1 MTNYRNRFRDGNAKK
16 LSSIDEIKKQ
26 QLFKNKNVKIITPQN
41 EEVFLTEAESEKF
54 VQAYVKQRARYIPDI
69 DYDDPSTFC
78 FFGSAERYYDNS
90 IKHVYGSYPYDGS
103 KAEKMEWAV
112 SASFLDLY
120 VFEHEYPK
128 SSGHVNFVR
137 SADTGGGTYY
147 RTFQTPRYITFS
159 GGPQVGTTYSVSKKR
174 EGNLKIDG
182 TPGNTIEFWMRKDA
196 GTFQTAPRREVI
208 FDVASS
214 AEGSSAATGANYGRI
229 TVELQN
235 PLSSTASPFMLVHR
249 SGSTGTSTGGINFG
263 QRLGSSNVTTASVA
277 DGKWHHYA
285 VTTQTS
291 GSRTVYKLYI
301 DGELDHETSAAYTIG
316 AVDTPMTG
324 AIGALSTYTSAD
336 GHGGIGQGQLSASI
350 DEVRFWKE
358 ARTDKEIGRFW
369 YHPIHGG
376 TDKDHTNANLGL
388 YYKFNEGV
396 TSVKEHDEVIL
407 DYSGRIN
414 NGKFVNWNST
424 VRSTES
430 GIDLSEYLPESG
442 FTEVKDP
449 IINPSN
455 SRISTVTQKLKDKGK
470 SYDVSNG
477 SSLIKSVPSHLQD
490 DDDKLFPELLQI
502 MASSFDEL
510 FVKIKHLPSMKNY
523 DYKEFFKESGQYR
536 LSQNSGFL
544 LGCEDEILFEFT
556 GDYTKPWMNHTLE
569 HYGMISTEI
578 FPNATI
584 FENFFNRTEKLTFDY
599 TLDQVKKE
607 ILSNIHKNLVHI
619 FKTKGTETSF
629 RNLIRCFG
637 VDDELI
643 KLNSYANN
651 QDYILEKKPNY
662 TTIKQKSIS
671 FEGQNYQGTLYNTS
685 SVTESLGY
693 ITGSSHI
700 TPFTI
705 EANIMFPKK
714 VDQNQVKVNPAS
726 LFGMHSVD
734 GATGDNGPLT
744 FNSEDSGSM
753 QVKFVKRKID
763 SEDGYFELTSSAGVF
778 AALTSSY
785 IPAVYDNSHWN
796 VSVRV
801 GAKSDIDF
809 NIIPSTANTTY
820 LIEFTG
826 YNYDLD
832 ILKNSFSTNTSIS
845 KDIYEKISQ
854 QDKGVFVGSHKTNF
868 SGSHLMSSD
877 VRVLGFNMWKDCLT
891 EDELKEHAKNPETY
905 GRTKPQSISNFDTGN
920 NLLSADSLILRWQ
933 FQNLTAS
940 NDSNQLSIN
949 DFSSGSSTSIL
960 DDEVSGF
967 QQPGLA
973 ISMVDNSNAIF
984 QEFIPAVR
992 YAGIDNVYSS
1002 DRVKVKTLE
1011 LDKFEADSRP
1021 VTYHYNFEKS
1031 MYQIVSQE
1039 MMSFFAGV
1047 TGYNNMIGEPVN
1059 KYREKY
1065 KLMEKVRQRFFL
1077 KVNNDMD
1084 LDKFIEYYKWVDES
1098 LSHFLEQLKPAS
1110 ANFGSGIKDIV
1121 ESHILE
1127 RNKYRH
1133 KAPTIEFKDPAEKTF
1148 SILGINELLY
1158 DWEHGHAPID
1168 GDTDSN
1174 CLWQKE
1180 RAERDI
1186 ANEDERETIRR
1197 ISITEVSGS
1206 TYALRKLVKPYKFSG
1221 ENFNTVTTG
1230 RNRKANKNTELYKV
1244 INSGKSVIT
1253 RAADLESRPR
1263 CKDVI
1268 DPNELKLYSGK
1279 TNTTNTDGYLDADS
1293 DLMLPFDFVSS
1304 SGVRD
1309 LPDLKSDLE
1318 IVNNL
1323 TPYDMSGEKSLKGP
1337 FAETHIGGMPHN
1349 TFAFRNTISS
1359 ATDDNNDRPEAYILN
1374 VDNAALTMSQVPAH
1388 KPKSMFYN
1396 DVQGTHFA
1404 NIKNIK
1410 HDTSSVSLGNFN
1422 KLYEVVM
1429 TNGRSSNNAYL
1440 TDREGRGLVA
1450 FESPTTSNHLD
1461 GAVDFRVPN
1470 RGRTEHVI
1478 VNKFSSPGSPESMSP
1493 VGLDRT
1499 AEEFSIYSTLNY
1511 RNSIVRDMYDFV
1523 SAEHSVKH
1531 GYRSVTASS
1540 STATITFTGDPSVNQ
1555 TIIITSADGT
1565 SLTYTAKS
1573 SGNSAARTF
1582 DCNNGV
1588 TTSAATLKAAIE
1600 DSTPSAGGHAGKILV
1615 SNNGS
1620 GKLTLT
1626 QTQTGP
1632 SNNTS
1637 IVNNLSNTTVT
1648 GFAEGTVTTETID
1661 VGDNYIGSLHKTNR
1675 NPTRM
1680 AYGDDNFDNF
1690 FVQHHIPQ
1698 NDFSY
1703 SWINASV
1710 DETLQSFLKKN
1721 NNHGHQHNFGIPGI
1735 LKSSQTIN
1743 FVTASQMGYGG
1754 YESADSYL
1762 DTDGIFGYFGSAEDS
1777 TMAGG
1782 LKTHGLYPVDIAGL
1796 NTIIIQEVNDSDNT
1810 IGSTL
1815 LGNYINHGNGD
1826 LKYPLKDKT
1835 GGIIGFTTLEHPEG
1849 ALTTILTG
1857 SGGIAPLLNSIILNR
1872 QGPYGWPTWKQIRT
1886 SQHAISRRQRQ
1897 DNIISLSVRDTTT
1910 GTSTEAEELFPSP
1923 LQEYYHSTNKDL
1935 ANLDYNQTVTLERRF
1950 RRYSEI
1956 MATGR
1961 FNPLT
1966 ITLHGGT
1973 ASDLTVGPISQTQ
1986 HEGYWINDETS
1997 LSSLGSA
2004 GVGTIAPNNTRLA
2017 SIKATYGN
2025 DVTAFANTQLTRKLK
2040 IIDKVGRSE
2049 TDSLLINLGEAAAGP
2064 EINSTEVNY
2073 IETLYPREI
2082 NTYTKQARIREN
2094 FDFFPWRVSRVD
2106 REHTLSGSVTY
2117 SLSKTLLID
2126 GGFQLMPHY
2135 VLNEFEERNSNSL
2148 SVDAVDIDNLTN
2160 STKTVTAIVTS
2171 RWPLDARKDFSSRPI
2186 NITNSF
2192 FNNGTSFLDTK
2203 DCGTRGEGV
2212 LQNDYSIF
2220 ALGYNALHGTPPP
2233 SMVYNRRI
2241 PQMSSSADGTTH
2253 ELLAGEAKWLAA
2265 EQSGYYPFPDSFDEH
2280 SEDFRQIGQD
2290 HSLVP
2295 EFKISDH
2302 VENVLS
2308 SQAGDFNTVRTRENY
2323 LSVTGA
2329 VYDKNTQDVQISN
2342 KFFKT
2347 YGTSDFMK
2355 YFGVV
2360 SEKIEEANLG
2370 SATKMTL
2377 RCKAAIKFTPYE
2389 GFYPAERVLQIGNI
2403 FSRGYMGDFDFNVAD
2418 PGSNEFVPFPD
2429 LAVKRKIRANLQQS
2443 MKPLFAPGILMNS
2456 IKTGMAVD
2464 YPLFGSATDTTT
2476 LKNYTA
2482 AVANKSLSDANFLR
2496 FDDELNAL
2504 TMFTGSLVN
2513 HGDAEYEG
2521 DGVPRLSGSVH
2532 RRVTF
2537 EDLLNPENLDGV
2549 DIIDQEPHPSASIYY
2564 ADRALGKVFDYPF
2577 KFGKLNSTNNLQNLL
2592 IRDFKLKKNLS
2603 DGLKPYR
2610 MAINN
2615 FCAETVRFF
2624 LKDGSLSTLESEPVY
2639 PYLKA
2644 NEEYKM
2650 RVYVRNNN
2658 TRMYD
2663 RHSAFGAPVDEGPG
2677 VTFVS
2682 SSLQTVTFPS
2692 ASATATVSSYLRS
2705 SSILGMTFYFT
2716 KGFQVTGSALTN
2728 NSYDSLPHFAI
2739 TSSTGQ
2745 KMRVS
2750 LFNSIYFEPWTHHGF
2765 TSGALADRKDHMLL
2779 DSSDVLNKT
2788 GLNPSDYGDI
2798 YHHSASS
2805 TLNLYIDLPTI
2816 ENAGTSGNDDSAEV
2830 NNLLFLIQA
2839 GVNYYGAARPD
2850 SDSSNQFGVSASIS
2864 SANFYGGRTLTL
2876 HQAVVGTAGN
2886 TPLSPSGMDNFVS
2899 VVSSFSGGNPEIT
2912 TLIYE
2917 TGSTTVNNSH
2927 GYAPF
2932 VPPYL
2937 DPGSEPYVEISFTP
2951 AANESRHYGLQ
2962 EILDNSTYTYYNF
2975 AETPSNASDNTN
2987 YQQAMAISA
2996 SLDLKKFV
3004 VYNLP
3009 GDRPS
3014 DQNRT
3019 ERYRWVIQPKWETP
3033 VLNFIDAEAA
3043 ALNLN
3048 NNTVVT
3054 VTGSNLWQK
3063 RRWENYY
3070 NFEIFE
3076 SPKDET
3082 SGTYLTSSIGMWHQ
3096 YGRLPISDEEGYTI
3110 SVEKAPGIPDE
3121 NQLSKKVGFEA
3132 DKGNTA
3138 VQVGRLTDKKVVSEA
3153 VIAIPFIEPKAEG
3166 GAIEFF
3172 NIKQHILERAYL
3184 RNVTQK
3190 ENLQNILSNP
3200 SAGRGEK
3207 TTAKREY
3214 QDFFNNPGQN
3224 PIDSA
3229 AYQMRMMEKFIIPP
3243 QFDYMSSGIL
3253 GSNNSVKPM
3262 MYVFQFNAEFTK
3274 EDLRNIWQNLSPQS
3288 KTSAAKLR
3296 YSTVNLQSKIAGQVQ
3311 DVQYVSNFLDERLCP
3326 FSAENFLGSDKV
3338 RWLIFKVKQ
3347 RASFDLAKVKRES
3360 LPALRKDSVDVEI
3373 SSIEPTKELQEQNY
3387 SYNWPYDFFSIV
3399 ELIKFESKVDFFSG
3413 VDFAEVEEGNTE

>member
-1 MTNYRNRFRDGNAKK
+1 MTNYRNRFRDGNTKK
-16 LSSIDEIKKQ
+16 LSSIDEVKKQ
-26 QLFKNKNVKIITPQN
+26 QLFKNKNAKIITPQN

-78 FFGSAERYYDNS
+78 FFGSAEKYYENS
-90 IKHVYGSYPYDGS
+90 IKHVYSSYPYDGS

-128 SSGHVNFVR
+128 ETGHVKFHR
-137 SADTGGGTYY
+137 STITSNGNPYFTSAS
-147 RTFQTPRYITFS
+147 PKYIKFS
-159 GGPQVGTTYSVSKKR
+159 GGPQIGTIYSESKNR
-174 EGNLKIDG
+174 ESSLKIDG
-182 TPGNTIEFWMRKDA
+182 TSGNTIEFWLKKSSDSWPDTSRK
-196 GTFQTAPRREVI
+196 EI
-208 FDVASS
+208 LLDVNSANNPAS
-214 AEGSSAATGANYGRI
+214 ANYGRL
-229 TVELQN
+229 TVELEN
-235 PLSSTASPFMLVHR
+235 PSNAANSPFKFTYI
-249 SGSTGTSTGGINFG
+249 SGSTGTSTSGL
-263 QRLGSSNVTTASVA
+263 RLGSAAVTKASVS

-285 VTTQTS
+285 ITAQTS
-291 GSRTVYKLYI
+291 GSVTVFKLFV
-301 DGELDHETSAAYTIG
+301 DGQLDHTTTGAYTLGPVTTAMSGTIG
-316 AVDTPMTG
+316 ASTSNG
-324 AIGALSTYTSAD
+324 ASVLGNS
-336 GHGGIGQGQLSASI
+336 QLSASL
-350 DEVRFWKE
+350 DEFRYWKT
-358 ARTDKEIGRFW
+358 ARTEKEIGRFW
-369 YHPIHGG
+369 YQPIHGG
-376 TDKDHTNANLGL
+376 TDKDHTNANLGV

-396 TSVKEHDEVIL
+396 TSVKQHDEVVL

-414 NGKFVNWNST
+414 NGKFINWNST
-424 VRSTES
+424 VRSTDS
-430 GIDLSEYLPESG
+430 AINLSEYLPESN
-442 FTEVKDP
+442 FTEIKDP

-455 SRISTVTQKLKDKGK
+455 SKISTVTKKLKDKGK
-470 SYDVSNG
+470 SYDINNP

-490 DDDKLFPELLQI
+490 DDDELFPELLQI

-536 LSQNSGFL
+536 LSANNGFL
-544 LGCEDEILFEFT
+544 LGCEDKVLFEFT
-556 GDYTKPWMNHTLE
+556 GDYTKPWMNHTLD
-569 HYGMISTEI
+569 HYGLVSTEV

-607 ILSNIHKNLVHI
+607 ILSNIHKNLIHI

-662 TTIKQKSIS
+662 TTVKQKSIS

-685 SVTESLGY
+685 SGTNSLGY
-693 ITGSSHI
+693 ITGSSQI
-700 TPFTI
+700 TPFTL
-705 EANIMFPKK
+705 EANIVFPKK
-714 VDQNQVKVNPAS
+714 VDLNQVKVNPSS

-734 GATGDNGPLT
+734 GGDAVNGPLT

-753 QVKFVKRKID
+753 QVKFVKRRID

-778 AALTSSY
+778 TALASPY

-796 VSVRV
+796 ISVRV

-809 NIIPSTANTTY
+809 NIIPATADTTY
-820 LIEFTG
+820 LIEFAG

-832 ILKNSFSTNTSIS
+832 VLKNSFSTNISIS
-845 KDIYEKISQ
+845 KEIYEKISQ

-940 NDSNQLSIN
+940 NDSSQLNVS
-949 DFSSGSSTSIL
+949 DFSSGSNVSIL

-967 QQPGLA
+967 QHPGLA
-973 ISMVDNSNAIF
+973 VSMVDNNSAIF

-1021 VTYHYNFEKS
+1021 VTYYYNFEKS
-1031 MYQIVSQE
+1031 MYQIISQE

-1065 KLMEKVRQRFFL
+1065 KLMEKVRQRFFM

-1084 LDKFIEYYKWVDES
+1084 LDKFVEYYKWVDES

-1110 ANFGSGIKDIV
+1110 ANFGSGIKDVV

-1168 GDTDSN
+1168 GDTDRN

-1186 ANEDERETIRR
+1186 ANEDEREVLRR

-1206 TYALRKLVKPYKFSG
+1206 TYALRRLVKPYKFSG

-1230 RNRKANKNTELYKV
+1230 RNRKANKNTEIYKV
-1244 INSGKSVIT
+1244 INSGKSVVT
-1253 RAADLESRPR
+1253 RAEDLQLRPV
-1263 CKDVI
+1263 CKDVL
-1268 DPNELKLYSGK
+1268 DPNQLKLYSGK

-1293 DLMLPFDFVSS
+1293 DLILPFDFVSS
-1304 SGVRD
+1304 SGARD
-1309 LPDLKSDLE
+1309 LSDLKSDLE

-1374 VDNAALTMSQVPAH
+1374 VDNTALTMSQVPAH

-1461 GAVDFRVPN
+1461 GAVDFKVPN

-1478 VNKFSSPGSPESMSP
+1478 VNKFSAPGSPESMSP
-1493 VGLDRT
+1493 IGLDRS
-1499 AEEFSIYSTLNY
+1499 AEEFSIYDTLNY
-1511 RNSIVRDMYDFV
+1511 RNSVVRDVENVF
-1523 SAEHSVKH
+1523 
-1531 GYRSVTASS
+1531 SS
-1540 STATITFTGDPSVNQ
+1540 
-1555 TIIITSADGT
+1555 
-1565 SLTYTAKS
+1565 LKS
-1573 SGNSAARTF
+1573 EQFGNS
-1582 DCNNGV
+1582 
-1588 TTSAATLKAAIE
+1588 
-1600 DSTPSAGGHAGKILV
+1600 
-1615 SNNGS
+1615 GS
-1620 GKLTLT
+1620 
-1626 QTQTGP
+1626 
-1632 SNNTS
+1632 TS
-1637 IVNNLSNTTVT
+1637 IVSK
-1648 GFAEGTVTTETID
+1648 
-1661 VGDNYIGSLHKTNR
+1661 HKTNR

-1710 DETLQSFLKKN
+1710 DETIQSFLKKN
-1721 NNHGHQHNFGIPGI
+1721 NNHGHQHNFGIPGS

-1743 FVTASQMGYGG
+1743 FVTASKVGVVVLSGTSTYLFGG
-1754 YESADSYL
+1754 EDNATNQLNVSTDTTQLIDLAGINTVIVEQVDDS
-1762 DTDGIFGYFGSAEDS
+1762 
-1777 TMAGG
+1777 
-1782 LKTHGLYPVDIAGL
+1782 
-1796 NTIIIQEVNDSDNT
+1796 NNT
-1810 IGSTL
+1810 IGSDL
-1815 LGNYINHGNGD
+1815 LFNYINYGS
-1826 LKYPLKDKT
+1826 T
-1835 GGIIGFTTLEHPEG
+1835 GPDTTGLGGRFITPWHPVTAGGTGRELSFLTHPDGLIPGSLGGFF
-1849 ALTTILTG
+1849 ISG
-1857 SGGIAPLLNSIILNR
+1857 SAGQSGVATSHSPSPLLNTIILNR
-1872 QGPYGWPTWKQIRT
+1872 QGPYGWPTWKQLRT
-1886 SQHAISRRQRQ
+1886 SQHIISRRQRQ

-1910 GTSTEAEELFPSP
+1910 GTNTEAEELFPSP

-1973 ASDLTVGPISQTQ
+1973 ASDLTVDAISQTQ
-1986 HEGYWINDETS
+1986 HEAYWINDETS
-1997 LSSLGSA
+1997 LVSLGAEGAS
-2004 GVGTIAPNNTRLA
+2004 TITPNNTRLA

-2040 IIDKVGRSE
+2040 IVDKFGKPE
-2049 TDSLLINLGEAAAGP
+2049 MDSLIINLGRVGSSP
-2064 EINSTEVNY
+2064 QVNSTEVNY

-2094 FDFFPWRVSRVD
+2094 FDFFTWRKQRND
-2106 REHTLSGSVTY
+2106 RDNDLTGSIIY
-2117 SLSKTLLID
+2117 STDKTLLID
-2126 GGFQLMPHY
+2126 GSFYLMPHY
-2135 VLNEFEERNSNSL
+2135 EADQFNSRNSNGMSIDATDITSL
-2148 SVDAVDIDNLTN
+2148 TTVDKNVNTIK
-2160 STKTVTAIVTS
+2160 SS
-2171 RWPLDARKDFSSRPI
+2171 RWPLDARKVFSSRPI
-2186 NITNSF
+2186 NISNSF
-2192 FNNGTSFLDTK
+2192 FNNGLTFFETK
-2203 DCGTRGEGV
+2203 DVGTRGEGV

-2220 ALGYNALHGTPPP
+2220 GLGYNALHGTPPP
-2233 SMVYNRRI
+2233 AMVYNRRI
-2241 PQMSSSADGTTH
+2241 PQRSGSV
-2253 ELLAGEAKWLAA
+2253 ELLAGEAKWMAA
-2265 EQSGYYPFPDSFDEH
+2265 DQSGYYPFPNHFDEH

-2302 VENVLS
+2302 VEDVITN
-2308 SQAGDFNTVRTRENY
+2308 QAGDFTTIRARENY

-2329 VYDKNTQDVQISN
+2329 VYDKNTQNVQLSN

-2370 SATKMTL
+2370 AATKMTL

-2389 GFYPAERVLQIGNI
+2389 GFYPAERVVQIGNI
-2403 FSRGYMGDFDFNVAD
+2403 FSRGYMSDFDFEVAD

-2429 LAVKRKIRANLQQS
+2429 LIIKRKIKANLQQS
-2443 MKPLFAPGILMNS
+2443 IKPLFAPGILMNS

-2464 YPLFGSATDTTT
+2464 YPLFGSNTDILALGKYSSEDGVRGRSISSIAGEAPFFEFDTK
-2476 LKNYTA
+2476 LK
-2482 AVANKSLSDANFLR
+2482 R
-2496 FDDELNAL
+2496 HGGGL
-2504 TMFTGSLVN
+2504 TMFTGSIVN
-2513 HGDAEYEG
+2513 HTAPQHGTGSIAVSG
-2521 DGVPRLSGSVH
+2521 APLRFGIPRLSGSVY

-2537 EDLLNPENLDGV
+2537 EDLLNPQNLDGV

-2564 ADRALGKVFDYPF
+2564 ADRTLSKIFDYPF
-2577 KFGKLNSTNNLQNLL
+2577 KFGQLNDTNNIQQLL
-2592 IRDFKLKKNLS
+2592 VRGFRLKKNLS

-2615 FCAETVRFF
+2615 FCAESVKFF
-2624 LKDGSLSTLESEPVY
+2624 LKDEKLSTLESEPVY

-2644 NEEYKM
+2644 NETYKM
-2650 RVYVRNNN
+2650 RVYIRNNN

-2663 RHSAFGAPVDEGPG
+2663 RHSAFGPPVDEGRNLSFVKSSI
-2677 VTFVS
+2677 VTE
-2682 SSLQTVTFPS
+2682 TFPS
-2692 ASATATVSSYLRS
+2692 ASAVA
-2705 SSILGMTFYFT
+2705 SITGNTILTNVMGLTFLSP
-2716 KGFQVTGSALTN
+2716 KGFEITGSSMTTPTTGSDAAAY
-2728 NSYDSLPHFAI
+2728 SSLPHFSL

-2745 KMRVS
+2745 KMRIS
-2750 LFNSIYFEPWTHHGF
+2750 LFNSAGTHGF
-2765 TSGALADRKDHMLL
+2765 LPWEYHNKLDPSGFGTGSLSDQFDAMLL
-2779 DSSDVLNKT
+2779 DSSDVLDRT
-2788 GLNPSDYGDI
+2788 GLNPADYGNI
-2798 YHHSASS
+2798 YHHSASGGI
-2805 TLNLYIDLPTI
+2805 NLYIDLPSI
-2816 ENAGTSGNDDSAEV
+2816 ENAGTSNSDKAEEV
-2830 NNLLFLIQA
+2830 HNLFYLIQA
-2839 GVNYYGAARPD
+2839 GVNYYSTVVPNTGTEPD
-2850 SDSSNQFGVSASIS
+2850 GTQFDISASVS
-2864 SANFYGGRTLTL
+2864 EPFFLSGLRTLTFT
-2876 HQAVVGTAGN
+2876 QKDFGSAGN
-2886 TPLSPSGMDNFVS
+2886 TPLSPSGMDSFVN
-2899 VVSSFSGGNPEIT
+2899 VAESFSGGNSAI
-2912 TLIYE
+2912 
-2917 TGSTTVNNSH
+2917 STSVYQTSSVNVDDSH

-2975 AETPSNASDNTN
+2975 AETPSNESDNTN
-2987 YQQAMAISA
+2987 YKEAMAISA
-2996 SLDLKKFV
+2996 SLDLNKFV
-3004 VYNLP
+3004 AYNLP

-3014 DQNRT
+3014 DQNRI

-3033 VLNFIDAEAA
+3033 VLNFIDASTD

-3048 NNTVVT
+3048 DNTVSSVS
-3054 VTGSNLWQK
+3054 GNNLWQK
-3063 RRWENYY
+3063 RKWENYY

-3082 SGTYLTSSIGMWHQ
+3082 TGTYLTSSIGMWHQ
-3096 YGRLPISDEEGYTI
+3096 YGRLPLSGEEGYTI
-3110 SVEKAPGIPDE
+3110 SVETSPDVGPD
-3121 NQLSKKVGFEA
+3121 NQLSKKVGFEP
-3132 DKGNTA
+3132 DKGNTSIS
-3138 VQVGRLTDKKVVSEA
+3138 VGRLADRKVVSEA
-3153 VIAIPFIEPKAEG
+3153 VVAIPFVEPKAEG

-3172 NIKQHILERAYL
+3172 NIKSHILERAYI
-3184 RNVTQK
+3184 RNVQK
-3190 ENLQNILSNP
+3190 KEALEAILSNP
-3200 SAGRGEK
+3200 NVGNGEK
-3207 TTAKREY
+3207 ITAQREY
-3214 QDFFNNPGQN
+3214 RDFFNNPGQN

-3229 AYQMRMMEKFIIPP
+3229 AYQMRMMEKFIVPP
-3243 QFDYMSSGIL
+3243 QFDYVSSGVL
-3253 GSNNSVKPM
+3253 SNNNSVKPM

-3274 EDLRNIWQNLSPQS
+3274 QDLRNIWQNLSPQS

-3326 FSAENFLGSDKV
+3326 FSAESFLGSDRV

-3347 RASFDLAKVKRES
+3347 RASFDLAEVKRDS
-3360 LPALRKDSVDVEI
+3360 LPTLRRESTRIEE
-3373 SSIEPTKELQEQNY
+3373 SSFQPTKELEGQNY

-3399 ELIKFESKVDFFSG
+3399 ELIKFESKVDFFNG
-3413 VDFAEVEEGNTE
+3413 VNFRQVEATEDLSAVPPFGRS

>member
-1 MTNYRNRFRDGNAKK
+1 MTNYRNRFLDGNTKK
-16 LSSIDEIKKQ
+16 LSSIDEVKKQ
-26 QLFKNKNVKIITPQN
+26 NLFKNKNVKILTPQN
-41 EEVFLTEAESEKF
+41 EEIFLTEAESEKF

-78 FFGSAERYYDNS
+78 FFGSAEKYYDNS
-90 IKHVYGSYPYDGS
+90 IKHIYNSYPYDGS

-120 VFEHEYPK
+120 VFEHEHPK
-128 SSGHVNFVR
+128 EVGHINFHR
-137 SADTGGGTYY
+137 STITSNGAPYFTSAS
-147 RTFQTPRYITFS
+147 PKYIKFS
-159 GGPQVGTTYSVSKKR
+159 GGPQVGTIYSESKNR
-174 EGNLKIDG
+174 ESNLKIDG
-182 TPGNTIEFWMRKDA
+182 TKGNTVEFWLKKSSDSWPDTFRK
-196 GTFQTAPRREVI
+196 EVLLDI
-208 FDVASS
+208 NSS
-214 AEGSSAATGANYGRI
+214 NNPAFANYGRL

-235 PLSSTASPFMLVHR
+235 PTNVANSPFMFTYT
-249 SGSTGTSTGGINFG
+249 SGSTGTSTSGL
-263 QRLGSSNVTTASVA
+263 RLGSAAVTKASVS

-285 VTTQTS
+285 ITVQTS
-291 GSRTVYKLYI
+291 GSVTVFKLFV
-301 DGELDHETSAAYTIG
+301 DGELDHTTTGAYTLGAVTSPLSGTIG
-316 AVDTPMTG
+316 ASANGG
-324 AIGALSTYTSAD
+324 ASSLGNS
-336 GHGGIGQGQLSASI
+336 QLSASL
-350 DEVRFWKE
+350 DEFRYWKT
-358 ARTDKEIGRFW
+358 ARTEKEIGRFW
-369 YHPIHGG
+369 YQPIHGG
-376 TDKDHTNANLGL
+376 TDRDHTNANLGV

-396 TSVKEHDEVIL
+396 TSVKEFDEVVL

-414 NGKFVNWNST
+414 NGKIINWNST
-424 VRSTES
+424 LRSTES
-430 GIDLSEYLPESG
+430 AIDQSEYLPESN
-442 FTEVKDP
+442 FSEIKDP
-449 IINPSN
+449 IVNSSN
-455 SRISTVTQKLKDKGK
+455 SRVSAVSQKLKDKGK
-470 SYDVSNG
+470 SYDINNG
-477 SSLIKSVPSHLQD
+477 SSLIKSVPSHLNDED
-490 DDDKLFPELLQI
+490 DRLFPELLQI

-523 DYKEFFKESGQYR
+523 DYKEFFKESGQYK
-536 LSQNSGFL
+536 LSQDNGFL
-544 LGCEDEILFEFT
+544 FGCEDQILFEFT
-556 GDYTKPWMNHTLE
+556 GDYTKPWMNHILD
-569 HYGMISTEI
+569 HYGLVSTEV

-599 TLDQVKKE
+599 SLDQVKKE
-607 ILSNIHKNLVHI
+607 ILSNIHKNLIHI

-651 QDYILEKKPNY
+651 QEYILEKKPNY
-662 TTIKQKSIS
+662 TTVKQKSIS

-685 SVTESLGY
+685 SGTDSLGY
-693 ITGSSHI
+693 VTGSSHI
-700 TPFTI
+700 TPFTL

-714 VDQNQVKVNPAS
+714 VDDNQVKVNPSS

-734 GATGDNGPLT
+734 GSTGANGPMT

-753 QVKFVKRKID
+753 QIKFIKRKID
-763 SEDGYFELTSSAGVF
+763 SSDGYFELTSSAGVF
-778 AALTSSY
+778 TALTSSY

-796 VSVRV
+796 ISVRI

-809 NIIPSTANTTY
+809 NIIPATANTTY
-820 LIEFTG
+820 LVEFAG

-832 ILKNSFSTNTSIS
+832 VLKNSFSTNISIS
-845 KDIYEKISQ
+845 KDIYEKISE

-868 SGSHLMSSD
+868 SGSHLISSD

-891 EDELKEHAKNPETY
+891 EDELKEHAKNPETF

-940 NDSNQLSIN
+940 NDSNQLSVS
-949 DFSSGSSTSIL
+949 DFSSGSNVSIL

-967 QQPGLA
+967 QHPGLA
-973 ISMVDNSNAIF
+973 VSMVDNSNAIF

-1021 VTYHYNFEKS
+1021 VTYYYNFEKS
-1031 MYQIVSQE
+1031 MYQIISQE

-1077 KVNNDMD
+1077 RVNNDMD

-1110 ANFGSGIKDIV
+1110 ANFGSGIKDII

-1133 KAPTIEFKDPAEKTF
+1133 KAPTIEFKDPGEKTY

-1174 CLWQKE
+1174 CLWQKD
-1180 RAERDI
+1180 RSERDT
-1186 ANEDERETIRR
+1186 ANEDEREVLRR

-1206 TYALRKLVKPYKFSG
+1206 TYVLRKLVKPYRFSA

-1244 INSGKSVIT
+1244 INSGKSVVT
-1253 RAADLESRPR
+1253 RAADLELRPR

-1304 SGVRD
+1304 SGARD
-1309 LPDLKSDLE
+1309 LSDLKSDLE

-1323 TPYDMSGEKSLKGP
+1323 TPLDMSGEKSLKGT

-1359 ATDDNNDRPEAYILN
+1359 ATEDDNNRPEAYILN
-1374 VDNAALTMSQVPAH
+1374 VDNVALTMSQVPTH

-1429 TNGRSSNNAYL
+1429 TNGRSNNNVYL
-1440 TDREGRGLVA
+1440 TEREGKGLVVIA
-1450 FESPTTSNHLD
+1450 SPTTSNHLS
-1461 GAVDFRVPN
+1461 GAVDFRVPD
-1470 RGRTEHVI
+1470 RGRSEHVI
-1478 VNKFSSPGSPESMSP
+1478 VNKFSAPGSPESMSP
-1493 VGLDRT
+1493 IGLDRS
-1499 AEEFSIYSTLNY
+1499 AEEFSIYDTLNY
-1511 RNSIVRDMYDFV
+1511 RNSVVRDV
-1523 SAEHSVKH
+1523 ENVL
-1531 GYRSVTASS
+1531 SS
-1540 STATITFTGDPSVNQ
+1540 
-1555 TIIITSADGT
+1555 
-1565 SLTYTAKS
+1565 LKS
-1573 SGNSAARTF
+1573 EQFGNS
-1582 DCNNGV
+1582 
-1588 TTSAATLKAAIE
+1588 
-1600 DSTPSAGGHAGKILV
+1600 
-1615 SNNGS
+1615 GS
-1620 GKLTLT
+1620 
-1626 QTQTGP
+1626 
-1632 SNNTS
+1632 TS
-1637 IVNNLSNTTVT
+1637 IVSK
-1648 GFAEGTVTTETID
+1648 
-1661 VGDNYIGSLHKTNR
+1661 HKTNR

-1721 NNHGHQHNFGIPGI
+1721 KNHGHQHNFGIPGN

-1754 YESADSYL
+1754 DYALKDSYL
-1762 DTDGIFGYFGSAEDS
+1762 NTHARNGYFGSAEDS
-1777 TMAGG
+1777 TMIGG

-1815 LGNYINHGNGD
+1815 LGNYINHGNGN
-1826 LKYPLKDKT
+1826 LKYPLQDKSPD
-1835 GGIIGFTTLEHPEG
+1835 GLIGFTALEHPDG
-1849 ALTTILTG
+1849 ALTRILTG
-1857 SGGIAPLLNSIILNR
+1857 SGAIAPLLNSIILNR

-1897 DNIISLSVRDTTT
+1897 DNIISLSVRDTIS
-1910 GTSTEAEELFPSP
+1910 GASTEAEELFPSP
-1923 LQEYYHSTNKDL
+1923 IQRYYFDANK
-1935 ANLDYNQTVTLERRF
+1935 NLSNLNYNETVTFEKRIRN
-1950 RRYSEI
+1950 YDEI
-1956 MATGR
+1956 MTSGK

-1966 ITLHGGT
+1966 ITLHGGIAT
-1973 ASDLTVGPISQTQ
+1973 DLTVNPISQMQ

-1997 LSSLGSA
+1997 LVSLGSNA
-2004 GVGTIAPNNTRLA
+2004 SVRQGNTRLA
-2017 SIKATYGN
+2017 SIKTTYGN
-2025 DVTAFANTQLTRKLK
+2025 DVSAFANTALSRKLK
-2040 IIDKVGRSE
+2040 IMDKAGRPE
-2049 TDSLLINLGEAAAGP
+2049 TDSLLVNLGQVGTNPQVA
-2064 EINSTEVNY
+2064 STEVNY

-2082 NTYTKQARIREN
+2082 NTYTKHARIREN
-2094 FDFFPWRVSRVD
+2094 FDFHGWRLQRQD
-2106 REHTLSGSVTY
+2106 RDNDLTGSVSYNT
-2117 SLSKTLLID
+2117 SKVLLID
-2126 GGFQLMPHY
+2126 GGFYLMPHY
-2135 VLNEFEERNSNSL
+2135 TLDEFNSKNSNGMSADATDIT
-2148 SVDAVDIDNLTN
+2148 SVTTTD
-2160 STKTVTAIVTS
+2160 KTVNTIKSS
-2171 RWPLDARKDFSSRPI
+2171 RWPLDARKNFSSTPV
-2186 NITNSF
+2186 NIQNSF
-2192 FNNGTSFLDTK
+2192 FNNGATFLDTK
-2203 DCGTRGEGV
+2203 DVGTRGEGV
-2212 LQNDYSIF
+2212 LQNDYSIYG
-2220 ALGYNALHGTPPP
+2220 LGYNALHGTPPP
-2233 SMVYNRRI
+2233 AMVYNRRV
-2241 PQMSSSADGTTH
+2241 PQRSGSV
-2253 ELLAGEAKWLAA
+2253 ELLAGEAKWMAA
-2265 EQSGYYPFPDSFDEH
+2265 EQSGYYPFPNHFDEH

-2290 HSLVP
+2290 HSLIP

-2302 VENVLS
+2302 VEDVLTN
-2308 SQAGDFNTVRTRENY
+2308 QAGDFNTIRTRENY

-2355 YFGVV
+2355 YFGVL
-2360 SEKIEEANLG
+2360 SEKIDEANLG
-2370 SATKMTL
+2370 AATKLTL
-2377 RCKAAIKFTPYE
+2377 RCKAALKFTPYR
-2389 GFYPAERVLQIGNI
+2389 GFYPAERVVEIGNI
-2403 FSRGYMGDFDFNVAD
+2403 FSRGYMSDFDFEVAD

-2429 LAVKRKIRANLQQS
+2429 LTIKRKVRANLQQS
-2443 MKPLFAPGILMNS
+2443 IKPLFAPGILMNS

-2464 YPLFGSATDTTT
+2464 YPLFGSGTDMTI

-2482 AVANKSLSDANFLR
+2482 AVRLKTLADANFLQ
-2496 FDDELNAL
+2496 FDTNLKPL
-2504 TMFTGSLVN
+2504 TMFTGSIVN
-2513 HGDAEYEG
+2513 HSAPQHGTGSSAGSEAPLRFG
-2521 DGVPRLSGSVH
+2521 IPRLSGSVH

-2537 EDLLNPENLDGV
+2537 EDLLDPQNLNGV

-2564 ADRALGKVFDYPF
+2564 ADRALGKIFDYPF

-2592 IRDFKLKKNLS
+2592 VRNFRLKKNLS

-2615 FCAETVRFF
+2615 FCAESVKFF
-2624 LKDGSLSTLESEPVY
+2624 LKDEKISTLESEPVY

-2644 NEEYKM
+2644 NEAYKM
-2650 RVYVRNNN
+2650 RVYIRNNN

-2663 RHSAFGAPVDEGPG
+2663 RHSAFGPPVDEGAG
-2677 VTFVS
+2677 LSFIS

-2692 ASATATVSSYLRS
+2692 ASANA
-2705 SSILGMTFYFT
+2705 SIAGYTTSTSVMGLTFYNAQ
-2716 KGFQVTGSALTN
+2716 GFQTTGSALTN
-2728 NSYDSLPHFAI
+2728 NSYDSLPHFAL

-2745 KMRVS
+2745 TMRIS
-2750 LFNSIYFEPWTHHGF
+2750 LFNDSYFAPWTHHGF
-2765 TSGALADRKDHMLL
+2765 NTGAVADRKAHMLL
-2779 DSSDVLNKT
+2779 DSSDVLDRT
-2788 GLNPSDYGDI
+2788 GLNPADYGNL
-2798 YHHSASS
+2798 YHHSASGGI
-2805 TLNLYIDLPTI
+2805 NLYIDLPSI
-2816 ENAGTSGNDDSAEV
+2816 ENASTTGTNRAAEV
-2830 NNLLFLIQA
+2830 HNLFYLIQA
-2839 GVNYYGAARPD
+2839 GVNYYSTVVPEG
-2850 SDSSNQFGVSASIS
+2850 SNQFDISASVS
-2864 SANFYGGRTLTL
+2864 DAFFLTSLRTLTFNQK
-2876 HQAVVGTAGN
+2876 HVGSGGN
-2886 TPLSPSGMDNFVS
+2886 TPLSPSGMDSFVD
-2899 VVSSFSGGNPEIT
+2899 VADTFSGGNSEIT
-2912 TLIYE
+2912 TLVYD
-2917 TGSTTVNNSH
+2917 TGSVNIDDSH

-2951 AANESRHYGLQ
+2951 ASGQSRHYGLQ

-2975 AETPSNASDNTN
+2975 AEAPNNAEDNTN
-2987 YQQAMAISA
+2987 YREAMAISA
-2996 SLDLKKFV
+2996 SIDLKKFV

-3033 VLNFIDAEAA
+3033 VLNFIDAQTD

-3048 NNTVVT
+3048 NNTVST
-3054 VTGSNLWQK
+3054 VSGNNLWQK

-3070 NFEIFE
+3070 NFETLE
-3076 SPKDET
+3076 SPKDDST
-3082 SGTYLTSSIGMWHQ
+3082 GTYLTSSIGMWHQ
-3096 YGRLPISDEEGYTI
+3096 YGRLPLSEEEGYTI
-3110 SVEKAPGIPDE
+3110 SVETSPDVGPE
-3121 NQLSKKVGFEA
+3121 NQLSKKVGFEP
-3132 DKGNTA
+3132 DKGNTSIS
-3138 VQVGRLTDKKVVSEA
+3138 VGRLADRKVVSEA
-3153 VIAIPFIEPKAEG
+3153 VIAIPFVEPKAEG
-3166 GAIEFF
+3166 GSIEFF
-3172 NIKQHILERAYL
+3172 NIKSHILERAYAK
-3184 RNVTQK
+3184 NIQK
-3190 ENLQNILSNP
+3190 KEALEATLSSPNISN
-3200 SAGRGEK
+3200 GEK
-3207 TTAKREY
+3207 ITAQREY
-3214 QDFFNNPGQN
+3214 NDFFNNPGQN

-3229 AYQMRMMEKFIIPP
+3229 AYQMRMMEKFIVPP
-3243 QFDYMSSGIL
+3243 QFDYISSGVL
-3253 GSNNSVKPM
+3253 GNDNSIKPM

-3326 FSAENFLGSDKV
+3326 FSAENFLGADKV

-3347 RASFDLAKVKRES
+3347 RASFDLAEVKRES
-3360 LPALRKDSVDVEI
+3360 LPTLRRESTRIEE
-3373 SSIEPTKELQEQNY
+3373 SSFQPTKELENKNY

-3413 VDFAEVEEGNTE
+3413 VDFAQVEEGITE